1 MEIFSVTKKRVQEQI
16 NEQQQQQRKQPQQQ
30 PQRKQPQHQQFKFC
44 RGPPID
50 NYDGSVGK

>member
-1 MEIFSVTKKRVQEQI
+1 MEIFSVAKKRVQEPI
-16 NEQQQQQRKQPQQQ
+16 NEQQQQKQRKQQ
-30 PQRKQPQHQQFKFC
+30 QHQQFKFH